1 MLNLKQQNLAS
12 HNMKRRMQ
20 FIIISGRS
28 GSGKTTALQA
38 LEDLGFYCVDNLPL
52 TLLPSLAEQIQQE
65 SNPVDKIA
73 VGIDA
78 RNLANQLKDF
88 PRIYQQLL
96 DLKLDCKVIYLDSND
111 EILLRRF
118 NASRRKHPLSNE
130 IVSLK
135 EAIVQEDKLLQP
147 IASLA
152 DLSLD
157 TSSLTIHQLR
167 ESIKQYI
174 HQNRSQQ
181 ISILIQSFSYKH
193 GIPIDADLVFDVRCL
208 NNPHWQAELKELTGL
223 DKPVQTF
230 LENDSLSTEM
240 IEDIQE
246 YLLKWIPQFE
256 NNNRS
261 YLTIAIGCTGGQH
274 RSVFVSE
281 KLAEHLKKR
290 FSKIQTRHREISH
303 LQNI

>member
-1 MLNLKQQNLAS
+1 
-12 HNMKRRMQ
+12 MKKHIQ

-28 GSGKTTALQA
+28 GSGKSTALQA
-38 LEDLGFYCVDNLPL
+38 LEDLSFYCVDNLPL
-52 TLLPSLAEQIQQE
+52 ALLPNLAEQFQQQNNFVE
-65 SNPVDKIA
+65 KIA

-78 RNLANQLKDF
+78 RNLSTQLKEF

-130 IVSLK
+130 NISLK

-147 IASLA
+147 IAALA
-152 DLSLD
+152 ELSLD
-157 TSSLTIHQLR
+157 TSSLTIHHLR

-174 HQNRSQQ
+174 YKNNTQQ
-181 ISILIQSFSYKH
+181 ISILFQSFSYKH

-208 NNPHWQAELKELTGL
+208 NNPHWQEELKTLTGL
-223 DKPVQTF
+223 DIPVQKF
-230 LENDSLSTEM
+230 LENDPLSIAM
-240 IEDIQE
+240 IKDIEQ
-246 YLLKWIPQFE
+246 YLLKWIPHFE
-256 NNNRS
+256 KNNRS

-281 KLAEHLKKR
+281 KLAEHLKKY
-290 FSKIQTRHREISH
+290 FSKIQTRHRELTQQH
-303 LQNI
+303 KH